1 MNEEGRTDGCESPA
15 LLLAQDSW
23 RCVEAKDKEAW
34 LDLMAE
40 DVCVEDLIGVAP
52 ASPDGDG
59 IRGKEAMR
67 KFWESNVDPNPIAIE
82 PHESFA
88 VGNESAHRMT
98 LMTEFSTGMKM
109 IVNGIFSYR
118 MNDEG
123 KLTNFCGYWSPED
136 SKVIAPP
143 ASTSA
148 DDE

>member
-1 MNEEGRTDGCESPA
+1 
-15 LLLAQDSW
+15 
-23 RCVEAKDKEAW
+23 
-34 LDLMAE
+34 
-40 DVCVEDLIGVAP
+40 
-52 ASPDGDG
+52 
-59 IRGKEAMR
+59 
-67 KFWESNVDPNPIAIE
+67 
-82 PHESFA
+82 
-88 VGNESAHRMT
+88 
-98 LMTEFSTGMKM
+98 MTEFSTGMKM